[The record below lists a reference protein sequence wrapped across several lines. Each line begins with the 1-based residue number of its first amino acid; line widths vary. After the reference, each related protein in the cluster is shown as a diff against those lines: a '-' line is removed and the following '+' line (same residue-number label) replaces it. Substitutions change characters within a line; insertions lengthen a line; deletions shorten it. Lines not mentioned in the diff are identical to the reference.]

1 MVSPRSSPAQSI
13 ITENV
18 VAFLR
23 TVPPFQFLCD
33 ADLRIAATAMSLE
46 YFPRDAVILSAG
58 ERASESLYIVQ
69 KGGVKLTIDTDQGAE
84 VVLDMRSEGE
94 LFGLLSVMGG
104 DVTRLDVTAVED
116 TLCYTLAGEHVQR
129 LMAAHPD
136 FAGYM
141 VRTSVS
147 RYVDRSLAEIRE
159 RAHLLNDGERLLYSL
174 SVADVAKQ
182 RVTACG
188 EQTPIQRAAQLMAA
202 DRSTCIV
209 VQDTSGHAVGIV
221 SDKDFTAKVVAAG
234 LPADTPVCE
243 IMSSPVASIEASE
256 HIFMA
261 MLEMLSRN
269 IHHLLVT
276 REAVPASV
284 LTYHDLLLLQGK
296 SPLTLM
302 RHIGRQNTL
311 EELIAAQGRT
321 SELIPLL
328 MREGARASHIVRI
341 VAEMNDRVVA
351 KIMELVEREL
361 GPPPV
366 PYAWVAF
373 GSEGRREQ
381 TFKTDQDNGIVYSDE
396 GAGEPEVEEYFER
409 FATQARNALEACG
422 YPPCKGDY
430 MASNIRWRQPLSV
443 WKQYFHTWIRDPEQN
458 AACDALICFD
468 MRPVAGDPK
477 IFAELAHHNRELLAQ
492 AEFFK
497 SVFAFVSLTHRPPLG
512 FFRNLIVER
521 GGEHKHEFDV
531 KLHGTGPI
539 VNAVRM
545 FALDALAE
553 ATNTFDRITALRD
566 LTYADDK
573 LLRDLDEALEFLT
586 LLRLQRQAEQARD
599 GQPVGNYINPAS
611 LSHLQRGLLKEA
623 FAAITRAQSLVQ
635 SKFES
640 WVWQHMR

>member
-1 MVSPRSSPAQSI
+1 MVSPRSSPAQSV

-23 TVPPFQFLCD
+23 NIPPFQFLPD
-33 ADLRIAATAMSLE
+33 AELRTVATAMALE
-46 YFPRDAVILSAG
+46 YFPRDTVILSAG
-58 ERASESLYIVQ
+58 ERASDSLYVVQ
-69 KGGVKLTIDTDQGAE
+69 KGGVKLTIKTEEGVE

-116 TLCYTLAGEHVQR
+116 TLCYTLSGAEVQR

-136 FAGYM
+136 FAGYI
-141 VRTSVS
+141 VRTSVT

-159 RAHLLNDGERLLYSL
+159 RARLLTDGERLLYSL
-174 SVADVAKQ
+174 SIADVAQ
-182 RVTACG
+182 SAVTTCG
-188 EQTPIQRAAQLMAA
+188 EQTPIQRAAQLMALA
-202 DRSTCIV
+202 QSTAIIV
-209 VQDTSGHAVGIV
+209 QNLEGRAVGIV
-221 SDKDFTAKVVAAG
+221 TDKDLTAKVVALGMPTDA
-234 LPADTPVCE
+234 AVSD
-243 IMSSPVASIEASE
+243 IMSSPVASVEASE
-256 HIFMA
+256 HIFVA

-276 REAVPASV
+276 REGLPASI

-302 RHIGRQNTL
+302 RHIGQQHTL
-311 EELIAAQGRT
+311 DELIAAQGRT
-321 SELIPLL
+321 GELIPLL

-341 VAEMNDRVVA
+341 VAEMNDRVVV

-366 PYAWVAF
+366 PYAWAAF

-381 TFKTDQDNGIVYSDE
+381 TFKTDQDNGLIYADE
-396 GAGEPEVEEYFER
+396 GAGDPAVEDYFER
-409 FATQARNALEACG
+409 FATRARECLEACG
-422 YPPCKGDY
+422 YPPCKGNY
-430 MASNIRWRQPLSV
+430 MASNIRWRQPISV
-443 WKQYFHTWIRDPEQN
+443 WKQYFHTWIKDPEQN

-468 MRPVAGDPK
+468 MRPIAGDPK
-477 IFAELAHHNRELLAQ
+477 VFAELAHHNRELLAQ

-497 SVFAFVSLTHRPPLG
+497 SVFGFVSLTHKPPLG

-521 GGEHKHEFDV
+521 GGKHKNEFDV

-545 FALDALAE
+545 FALDALVE

-566 LTYADDK
+566 LGYADEK
-573 LLRDLDEALEFLT
+573 LFRDLQEALEFLT
-586 LLRLQRQAEQARD
+586 FLRLQRQSEQARE
-599 GQPVGNYINPAS
+599 GKPFSNFLNPDS

-623 FAAITRAQSLVQ
+623 FSAITRAQSLVQ